1 MKIKL
6 GVRGSKLAL
15 AYADIVKRKIN
26 SVGDYDVEVVVIKT
40 DGDIYA
46 KKNIAE
52 IGGKGVFVSKIEQ
65 QLLDGNIDIA
75 VHSFKLANGLA

>member
-40 DGDIYA
+40 DGDIFRGIYR
-46 KKNIAE
+46 
-52 IGGKGVFVSKIEQ
+52 
-65 QLLDGNIDIA
+65 
-75 VHSFKLANGLA
+75 H